1 MYDATL
7 QLITT
12 TPFFCEGKEMTS
24 RSDWMT
30 RDVPL
35 FLPSSIFSRMDSSMD
50 YAYRDR
56 PHELKRRRDNP
67 KPLDSTITV
76 CRQQINEFA
85 YSGINV
91 HPRYLPRCHTCICDR
106 TRKQTDMLAIPFVHE
121 GSSSERAL
129 PRIART
135 HEAATDVQA
144 RQSAHRHACKGYQ
157 AAP

>member
-1 MYDATL
+1 
-7 QLITT
+7 
-12 TPFFCEGKEMTS
+12 MTS

-76 CRQQINEFA
+76 GGYQINYFA
-85 YSGINV
+85 YATINL
-91 HPRYLPRCHTCICDR
+91 HLCCFLCCHICDR

-144 RQSAHRHACKGYQ
+144 RQSSHRHACKGSQ
-157 AAP
+157 AAL

>member
-76 CRQQINEFA
+76 GKYKINELA
-85 YSGINV
+85 YLTIYAN
-91 HPRYLPRCHTCICDR
+91 PRSFLCCPICDR
-106 TRKQTDMLAIPFVHE
+106 ARKQTDMLAIPFIHE

-157 AAP
+157 AAL